1 MIEFGSNIFNYLKNK
16 RLDSQA
22 SRVAKKQYLSALDNI
37 TFKPMASF
45 GGFALVSEDA
55 KQILKFSLAAELKM
69 LGARKQAGD
78 IMRAGRGKSEPQKL
92 TDEEMFRYRK

>member
-1 MIEFGSNIFNYLKNK
+1 MIEFGSNVFNYLKNR

-22 SRVAKKQYLSALDNI
+22 SRVAKKQYLSALDNV
-37 TFKPMASF
+37 TSQPVEFF
-45 GGFALVSEDA
+45 EGFALVSEDA

-78 IMRAGRGKSEPQKL
+78 IIRAGRGGSEPQKL
-92 TDEEMFRYRK
+92 TDEEMFKYRK